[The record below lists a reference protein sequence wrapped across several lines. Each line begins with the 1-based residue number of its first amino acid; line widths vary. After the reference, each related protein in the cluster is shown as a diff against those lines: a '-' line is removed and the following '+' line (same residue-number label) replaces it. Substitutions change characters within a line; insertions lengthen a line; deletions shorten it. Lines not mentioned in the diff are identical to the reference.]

1 MPSRKTDDSRQGRA
15 RPPDAPPG
23 GGEQTRRHANGLR
36 RVRRPRPTGTTA
48 GFTLAEVLAALL
60 FMAIV
65 VPVAMSAY
73 QVASLSGEVAERKA
87 VAARVADRVLN
98 EAVVTASST
107 AFAEKGIVME
117 NSHAFRWTL
126 HREDWPISVT
136 STSALQ
142 VLTAAVWFSAQGH
155 DYDVQLSTLVNR
167 P

>member
-1 MPSRKTDDSRQGRA
+1 
-15 RPPDAPPG
+15 
-23 GGEQTRRHANGLR
+23 
-36 RVRRPRPTGTTA
+36 
-48 GFTLAEVLAALL
+48 
-60 FMAIV
+60 MAIV